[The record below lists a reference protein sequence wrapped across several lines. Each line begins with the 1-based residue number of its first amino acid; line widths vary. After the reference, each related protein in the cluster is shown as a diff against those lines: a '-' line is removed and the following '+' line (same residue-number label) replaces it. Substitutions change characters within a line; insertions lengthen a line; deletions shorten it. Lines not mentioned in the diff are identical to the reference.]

1 MYNYYQIRNSTN
13 LVELEISSMQ
23 PLTDND
29 NFSYIELSTLPLDF
43 DYSKGHKLVNGSLQV
58 YEEPQVV
65 ISNTI
70 LMRDVRNKR
79 DELLD
84 DSDWT
89 QVPDSPA
96 NSSEWATYRQKLR
109 DITKDIDLSNVTWPT
124 PPV

>member
-124 PPV
+124 EPT

>member
-96 NSSEWATYRQKLR
+96 NSSEWATYRQELR

>member
-13 LVELEISSMQ
+13 LVELEISSMNL
-23 PLTDND
+23 LTNND
-29 NFSYIELSTLPLDF
+29 DFSYIELSTLPLDF
-43 DYSKGHKLVNGSLQV
+43 DYSKRHKLVDGSLQV

-65 ISNTI
+65 ISNAI

-79 DELLD
+79 NKLLD

-96 NSSEWATYRQKLR
+96 NSSEWATYRQELR

-124 PPV
+124 PPE

>member
-1 MYNYYQIRNSTN
+1 MYNYYQIRNLTN
-13 LVELEISSMQ
+13 LVELEISSMN
-23 PLTDND
+23 PLIDND
-29 NFSYIELSTLPLDF
+29 DFSYIELSTLPLDF
-43 DYSKGHKLVNGSLQV
+43 DYSKRHKLVDGSLQV

-79 DELLD
+79 DKLLD

-96 NSSEWATYRQKLR
+96 NSSEWATYRQGLR
-109 DITKDIDLSNVTWPT
+109 DITEGIDLSNVAWPT